1 MKDIKGLLFDAD
13 GTLLD
18 TYGIIL
24 TSMRHT
30 VNGIAGGSYADEE
43 LMARV
48 GTPLLDQMLHFS
60 GGDEGRAQELVD
72 LYRKHNDGIHDEAIR
87 PFPDTKEALAM
98 LADAGF
104 RMGVVTSK
112 RHFMADRGLRMSG
125 IAQYFDVLVASD
137 DWPEH
142 KPEPGPVLRGCELLR
157 STPRSAPTSATAPST
172 SRQATRRDAS
182 PLRRCGACS
191 PPASWRRATRTC
203 RARPCSSSPA
213 RPRGS
218 ARRSVPLEHI

>member
-30 VNGIAGGSYADEE
+30 VNGIAGGNYGDDE

-48 GTPLLDQMLHFS
+48 GTPLLDQMLHFAN
-60 GGDEGRAQELVD
+60 GDEDRAQELVD
-72 LYRKHNDGIHDEAIR
+72 LYRKHNDGIHDENIR
-87 PFPDTKEALAM
+87 PFPDTKEALGM
-98 LADAGF
+98 LSDAGF

-142 KPEPGPVLRGCELLR
+142 KPEPGPVLRGCELLGIPPEECAYIGD
-157 STPRSAPTSATAPST
+157 SPFDIQAGNSAGCFTVAALWGMFPAGE
-172 SRQATRRDAS
+172 
-182 PLRRCGACS
+182 LEACS
-191 PPASWRRATRTC
+191 PDMACTSLLEFARKATKLR
-203 RARPCSSSPA
+203 
-213 RPRGS
+213 
-218 ARRSVPLEHI
+218 

>member
-30 VNGIAGGSYADEE
+30 VNGIAGGSYADDE

-48 GTPLLDQMLHFS
+48 GTPLLDQMLRFAD
-60 GGDEGRAQELVD
+60 GDEARAQELVD

-104 RMGVVTSK
+104 KMGVVTSK
-112 RHFMADRGLRMSG
+112 RHFMAERGLRMSG
-125 IAQYFDVLVASD
+125 ILGYFDVLVASD

-142 KPEPGPVLRGCELLR
+142 KPDPGPVLYGCELLGIDPGNCAYVGD
-157 STPRSAPTSATAPST
+157 SPYDIQAGNAAGCLTVAALWGMFPTGELEACRPDMSCTSLSEFAREAAT
-172 SRQATRRDAS
+172 
-182 PLRRCGACS
+182 
-191 PPASWRRATRTC
+191 WR
-203 RARPCSSSPA
+203 
-213 RPRGS
+213 
-218 ARRSVPLEHI
+218 